1 MDLIVHQYFL
11 YLNDIS
17 PLSLHNQKELSFTSL
32 NTGKY
37 KYCKLLSINSFN
49 LVIKVPYLRESFVS
63 SGVSVTSILSR
74 TFSNTIVLAS
84 SSIIFAI
91 IFGLLFGVISALNST
106 SIIDKIILII
116 SSFGMSLPSFFSS
129 IIIAW
134 LFGFVLH
141 EYTGLQMNGSLFEVD
156 DFGRGLTLK
165 LKNLM
170 LPAFALG
177 IRPLAVITQLS
188 RNSLLDV
195 FTMDY
200 IRTAKAKGLPRILII
215 FKHALRNSLNPV
227 ITAISGWFA
236 SLLAGSVF
244 VEYIFGW
251 NGIGKEIV
259 DSLTKLDMPVIM
271 GAVLLISFLFVL
283 INLLVDLIYAWLDPR
298 IKLF

>member
-1 MDLIVHQYFL
+1 M
-11 YLNDIS
+11 
-17 PLSLHNQKELSFTSL
+17 
-32 NTGKY
+32 
-37 KYCKLLSINSFN
+37 
-49 LVIKVPYLRESFVS
+49 PYLRESFVS

-165 LKNLM
+165 LKNLI